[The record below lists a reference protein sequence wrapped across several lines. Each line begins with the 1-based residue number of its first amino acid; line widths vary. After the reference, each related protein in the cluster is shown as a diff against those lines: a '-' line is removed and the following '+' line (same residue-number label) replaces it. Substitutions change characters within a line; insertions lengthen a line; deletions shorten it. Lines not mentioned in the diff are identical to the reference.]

1 MPASKSD
8 PFAMLLD
15 EIQGNR
21 SDERAG
27 HVRLRPVGNPGFN
40 VQFVS
45 DPANPITAEMLGG
58 LYVDELV
65 YDPSTAADMPPPKT
79 STDPRDIAAELAI
92 TAETTTAELYRLRRG
107 FALDNHPDRLAPH
120 YRESATRR
128 MMIANR
134 MIDDAI
140 AARNADWA

>member
-1 MPASKSD
+1 MPAAKSD

-15 EIQGNR
+15 EIQGSR
-21 SDERAG
+21 REDRDA
-27 HVRLRPVGNPGFN
+27 HVRLRPVGNPAFA

-45 DPANPITAEMLGG
+45 DPSNPITAEMLGG

-65 YDPSTAADMPPPKT
+65 YDPSTAADMPPPAT
-79 STDPRDIAAELAI
+79 STSPRDIAGELAI
-92 TAETTTAELYRLRRG
+92 TKATTTAELYRLRRA
-107 FALDNHPDRLAPH
+107 FALHNHPDRLAPH
-120 YRESATRR
+120 YRETATTR

-140 AARNADWA
+140 AARAAD

>member
-1 MPASKSD
+1 MPVSKSD
-8 PFAMLLD
+8 PFARMLD

-21 SDERAG
+21 REDRDA
-27 HVRLRPVGNPGFN
+27 HVRLRPVGNPGFA

-45 DPANPITAEMLGG
+45 DPSNPITAEMLGG

-65 YDPSTAADMPPPKT
+65 YDPSTAADMPPPNT
-79 STDPRDIAAELAI
+79 SVSPREIAAELAI
-92 TAETTTAELYRLRRG
+92 GADTTTAELYRLRRS
-107 FALDNHPDRLAPH
+107 FALKNHPDRLAPH
-120 YRESATRR
+120 YRETATRR

-140 AARNADWA
+140 AARV

>member
-1 MPASKSD
+1 
-8 PFAMLLD
+8 
-15 EIQGNR
+15 
-21 SDERAG
+21 
-27 HVRLRPVGNPGFN
+27 VRLRPVGNPGFA

-65 YDPSTAADMPPPKT
+65 YDPSTAADLPPPKT
-79 STDPRDIAAELAI
+79 STEPRDIAAELGI
-92 TAETTTAELYRLRRG
+92 TRATTAPELYRLRRT
-107 FALDNHPDRLAPH
+107 FALGNHPDRLAPH
-120 YRESATRR
+120 YRDSATRR

-140 AARNADWA
+140 AARALD

>member
-1 MPASKSD
+1 MPASKTD

-15 EIQGNR
+15 EIQGSR
-21 SDERAG
+21 PEERG
-27 HVRLRPVGNPGFN
+27 SHVRLRPVGNPGFA

-58 LYVDELV
+58 LYIDELV

-79 STDPRDIAAELAI
+79 STNPREIAAELAI
-92 TAETTTAELYRLRRG
+92 TRATTTAELYRLRRT
-107 FALDNHPDRLAPH
+107 FALNNHPDRLAPH
-120 YRESATRR
+120 YRETATRR

-140 AARNADWA
+140 SARNAD

>member
-1 MPASKSD
+1 MPASKPD

-15 EIQGNR
+15 AIQGDR
-21 SDERAG
+21 RDERG
-27 HVRLRPVGNPGFN
+27 SHVRLRPVGNPAFA

-65 YDPSTAADMPPPKT
+65 YDPSTAADMPPPNT
-79 STDPRDIAAELAI
+79 STNPREIAAELAI
-92 TAETTTAELYRLRRG
+92 TAMTTTAELYRLRRT
-107 FALDNHPDRLAPH
+107 FALNNHPDRLAPH

-128 MMIANR
+128 MMVANR

-140 AARNADWA
+140 AARSAD

>member
-1 MPASKSD
+1 MPASMSD
-8 PFAMLLD
+8 PFARLLD
-15 EIQGNR
+15 EIQGSR
-21 SDERAG
+21 REERDA

-65 YDPSTAADMPPPKT
+65 YDPSTSADQPPPNT
-79 STDPRDIAAELAI
+79 STSQRDIAEELAI
-92 TAETTTAELYRLRRG
+92 GPRTTVAELYRLRRA
-107 FALDNHPDRLAPH
+107 FALHNHPDRLAPH
-120 YRESATRR
+120 YREAATRR

-140 AARNADWA
+140 AARATN

>member
-8 PFAMLLD
+8 PFAMMLD
-15 EIQGNR
+15 EMR
-21 SDERAG
+21 SSRREERDG

-45 DPANPITAEMLGG
+45 DPTNPITAEMLGG

-65 YDPSTAADMPPPKT
+65 YDPSTAADLPPPKT
-79 STDPRDIAAELAI
+79 STSPRDIAAELDI
-92 TAETTTAELYRLRRG
+92 TDHTTVAELYRLRRT
-107 FALDNHPDRLAPH
+107 FALNNHPDRLAPH
-120 YRESATRR
+120 YRETATRR

-140 AARNADWA
+140 AARGLD

>member
-1 MPASKSD
+1 MAVSNAD
-8 PFAMLLD
+8 PFARMLD
-15 EIQGNR
+15 AIQEHAR
-21 SDERAG
+21 EERGA
-27 HVRLRPVGNPGFN
+27 HVRLRPVGNPGFA

-45 DPANPITAEMLGG
+45 DPANPISAEMLGG

-65 YDPSTAADMPPPKT
+65 YDPSSAADLPPPKT
-79 STDPRDIAAELAI
+79 STDPRVIAGELGI
-92 TAETTTAELYRLRRG
+92 TAATTTAELYRLRRQ

-120 YRESATRR
+120 YRDSATTR

-140 AARNADWA
+140 AARG